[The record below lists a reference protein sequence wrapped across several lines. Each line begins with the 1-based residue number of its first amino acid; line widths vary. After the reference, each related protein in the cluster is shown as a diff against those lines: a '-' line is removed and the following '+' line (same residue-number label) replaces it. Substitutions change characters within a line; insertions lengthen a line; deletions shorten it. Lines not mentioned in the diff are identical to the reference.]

1 MLCAQGASL
10 GLRGHNHP
18 GALWSDASLLTPMAL
33 VLASQVFSPAQSLL
47 ESQLLVMSM
56 ACVALGLAG
65 IYWIGG
71 FVLVM
76 SACSFNQG
84 GC

>member
-1 MLCAQGASL
+1 
-10 GLRGHNHP
+10 
-18 GALWSDASLLTPMAL
+18 MAL